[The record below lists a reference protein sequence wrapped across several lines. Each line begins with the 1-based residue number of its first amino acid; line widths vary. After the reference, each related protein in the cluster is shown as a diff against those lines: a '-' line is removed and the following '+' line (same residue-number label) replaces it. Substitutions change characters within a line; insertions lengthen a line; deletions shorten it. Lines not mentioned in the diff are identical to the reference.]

1 MGKFA
6 QDALTAWI
14 QLGFTM
20 VGGIYALYLL
30 KQSHKDRKN
39 QYVAD
44 ILNQLYNDIEVR
56 KIIYSVDSGQN
67 VNEIRFRGALEQ
79 EADKTLHYFDYIG
92 YLIKERKLRLKDT
105 RPFKY
110 EINRVLDNEKVH
122 AYIKWLRE
130 IGVPLEYL
138 SYLRG

>member
-105 RPFKY
+105 K
-110 EINRVLDNEKVH
+110 
-122 AYIKWLRE
+122 
-130 IGVPLEYL
+130 IGRAHV
-138 SYLRG
+138 